1 VAAKLFASHRFHE
14 ARMDDIAAAAEVG
27 KGTLY
32 RYFKD
37 KEELYMALLARA
49 SEEVPRQLRCA
60 VEKATGPRARLEAY
74 VAAVF
79 VICDEQPHLL
89 ELIQHAEALLRSGK
103 EFTWNKARQQSVEMI
118 RQVLA
123 DADQAGEFHV
133 PDPELA
139 TLLFL
144 GSLRSVIRFGPKQRA
159 DDLPR
164 RIVDMFLDGAVQPP
178 AG

>member
-37 KEELYMALLARA
+37 KEELYMSLLARA
-49 SEEVPRQLRCA
+49 SEEVPRRLRCA
-60 VEKATGPRARLEAY
+60 VEKADGPRAKLEAY

-79 VICDEQPHLL
+79 VIFEEHPHLL

-123 DADQAGEFHV
+123 EAEQTGAFHV
-133 PDPELA
+133 ADHELA

-144 GSLRSVIRFGPKQRA
+144 GSLRSVLRFGPKQRWA
-159 DDLPR
+159 DLPR
-164 RIVDMFLDGAVQPP
+164 RIVDMFLDGAARPP
-178 AG
+178 G